1 MAITLGRYI
10 LRGELGR
17 GAMSVIHRG
26 YDPRIRRILAIK
38 TLRAEYA
45 AHEAHRHRFLT
56 EARAAGTLTHPGI
69 VTIFDV
75 GVVNGVPF
83 IAMEL
88 LDGPTLEAFVER
100 HKRLPLR
107 TILRIAMQ
115 IADALD
121 YAHREGVIH
130 QDIKPENIV
139 VTSDSGN
146 VKLTDFGIARL
157 RHTAPGTLAEEQ
169 TIAGTPHF
177 MSPEQIRG
185 DEVDGRSDLYSLGVV
200 LYWLLSGDTP
210 FRADNVHELLRK
222 ILTEPLPPPKPLD
235 PATPQALLDVVRTL
249 LDRDPTERYQTGAE
263 LLEDL
268 QRIDDALA
276 EQERNW
282 QGRRFIS
289 LRLSWTAIMSVLV
302 AVTVSAGLGWVYHR
316 QNEAMTRLAYDYGLA
331 LTETLALESAED
343 LLLEDRIALQAL
355 VDEMAR
361 KRDIAHVSISDRS
374 GQLVASSAG
383 SASGAAQGPL
393 SEAQRVARHGHQ
405 AIYSI
410 NDGQGGTYFLFDTP
424 VLYQNHE
431 LGRLRLSMSTAAL
444 QAANRA
450 TITALIAVLLVTLV
464 TVLVGVYMLSR
475 RLVVPIE
482 ILRRALGQIAQ
493 GRFDKRIRM
502 RRNDEF
508 ERLFSAYNAMADSLE
523 ARMFSAHSH
532 KRSVAADPNVP
543 PAPPTR
549 LVEPPPPRTRHHGK
563 PPAPSG

>member
-56 EARAAGTLTHPGI
+56 EARAAGTLTHPSI

-75 GVVNGVPF
+75 GEVNGVPF

-107 TILRIAMQ
+107 TILRIVMQ

-121 YAHREGVIH
+121 YAHRQGVIH

-157 RHTAPGTLAEEQ
+157 RHAAPGALAEEQ

-185 DEVDGRSDLYSLGVV
+185 DEVDGRSDLYSLGVL

-222 ILTEPLPPPKPLD
+222 ILTEPPPPPKPLD
-235 PATPQALLDVVRTL
+235 PATPQTLLDVVRTL
-249 LDRDPTERYQTGAE
+249 LERDPAERYQTGAE

-276 EQERNW
+276 EQERTW

-316 QNEAMTRLAYDYGLA
+316 QNQAMTRLAYDYGLT

-355 VDEMAR
+355 VDEMAS
-361 KRDIAHVSISDRS
+361 KRDIAHVSISDRT

-383 SASGAAQGPL
+383 SAPGAAQSPL
-393 SEAQRVARHGHQ
+393 SEAQRVARHGHLG
-405 AIYSI
+405 IYSLE
-410 NDGQGGTYFLFDTP
+410 DDQGRAYFLFDTP

-431 LGRLRLSMSTAAL
+431 LGRLRLGMSTAAL

-450 TITALIAVLLVTLV
+450 TMTALIAVLLVTLA

-532 KRSVAADPNVP
+532 TRKTAANPNVP
-543 PAPPTR
+543 PAPATR
-549 LVEPPPPRTRHHGK
+549 LVEPPPPRTPHHGK

>member
-1 MAITLGRYI
+1 
-10 LRGELGR
+10 
-17 GAMSVIHRG
+17 
-26 YDPRIRRILAIK
+26 
-38 TLRAEYA
+38 
-45 AHEAHRHRFLT
+45 
-56 EARAAGTLTHPGI
+56 
-69 VTIFDV
+69 
-75 GVVNGVPF
+75 
-83 IAMEL
+83 
-88 LDGPTLEAFVER
+88 
-100 HKRLPLR
+100 
-107 TILRIAMQ
+107 
-115 IADALD
+115 
-121 YAHREGVIH
+121 
-130 QDIKPENIV
+130 
-139 VTSDSGN
+139 GN

-157 RHTAPGTLAEEQ
+157 RHTAQGTLAEEQ

-361 KRDIAHVSISDRS
+361 KRDIAHVSISDGEGR
-374 GQLVASSAG
+374 A
-383 SASGAAQGPL
+383 
-393 SEAQRVARHGHQ
+393 
-405 AIYSI
+405 
-410 NDGQGGTYFLFDTP
+410 YFLFDTP

-450 TITALIAVLLVTLV
+450 TMTALIAVLLATLA

-482 ILRRALGQIAQ
+482 ILRRALGQITQ

-532 KRSVAADPNVP
+532 KRNAAAPNVP
-543 PAPPTR
+543 PAPATR
-549 LVEPPPPRTRHHGK
+549 LVDAPPPRTRHHGK
-563 PPAPSG
+563 PRSPSG